1 MRRAA
6 VVALLALA
14 GPALGQDFSA
24 ESQAKEWGLY
34 GESKARFAATVV
46 DPLCE
51 LTGDCPENCGD
62 GRRQLALIRAA
73 DGVMVLPLKNTQP
86 AFTGAAL
93 ELLPYCGQ
101 AVEVDGLLITDEEI
115 GARNVYQLQFIRAAG
130 AEDWVKADRWTKEWA
145 EANPDAA
152 GEGPWFRRDPRV
164 LAEIAKEGWLGLG
177 QEIDKAFLDEW
188 FN

>member
-1 MRRAA
+1 MRAAA

-14 GPALGQDFSA
+14 EPALAQDFA
-24 ESQAKEWGLY
+24 ADSQAREWGLY

-51 LTGDCPENCGD
+51 LTGDCAANCGD
-62 GRRQLALIRAA
+62 GRRQLALIREV
-73 DGVMVLPLKNTQP
+73 DGVMVLPLKNAQP
-86 AFTGAAL
+86 VFTGAAN
-93 ELLPYCGQ
+93 ELLRYCGQ
-101 AVEVDGLLITDEEI
+101 AVEVDGLLITDEDL

-130 AEDWVKADRWTKEWA
+130 AEEWIKADRWTKEWA

-152 GEGPWFRRDPRV
+152 GDGPWFRRDPRV
-164 LAEIAKEGWLGLG
+164 QAEIAEEGWLGLG
-177 QEIDKAFLDEW
+177 PEADKAFLDQW